1 MGGLCCNSSDSE
13 RKSMNKQQNQAL
25 DYFRSN
31 VADWQSKATTDVYNV
46 IEDRHSAVKH
56 AIERHGKVKDFLDVG
71 CGTGQLCIEVD
82 ALGARSVGIDFAPE
96 MIAKCVEN
104 AQSAGSK
111 AEFKCASAFEAPFT
125 NESFDAVSAQGFIEY
140 ITLEQLHDF
149 LKVAHD
155 ILRVGGVLALGNRN
169 RLFNVLSLNDYTMME
184 ALLGTLGHLTEEAV
198 LIEKAVSQEDAI
210 QRLGKFEHSYGHP
223 VSHPETGI
231 KVDTRYQYSPSEL
244 VQKLVS
250 FGFKVECLYPVNYHA
265 FPSALLSDPGYKN
278 MHLHMAASVR
288 LHNYDV
294 HQLLPFS
301 SSFVISAIK
310 I

>member
-1 MGGLCCNSSDSE
+1 
-13 RKSMNKQQNQAL
+13 MNKQQNQTL

-31 VADWQSKATTDVYNV
+31 VADWQSKATADIYNV

-56 AIERHGKVKDFLDVG
+56 AIERHGNVKDFLDVG

-96 MIAKCVEN
+96 MITKCVEN

-111 AEFKCASAFEAPFT
+111 AEFKCASAFEAPFA

-140 ITLEQLHDF
+140 ITLEQLHEF

-155 ILRVGGVLALGNRN
+155 VLRVGGVLALGNRN
-169 RLFNVLSLNDYTMME
+169 RLFNLLSLNDYTMME
-184 ALLGTLGHLTEEAV
+184 AQLGTLGHLIEEAV

-210 QRLGKFEHSYGHP
+210 QKLGKFEHNYGHP

-265 FPSALLSDPGYKN
+265 FPSALFNDPGYKN
-278 MHLHMAASVR
+278 MHLHMAASVS
-288 LHNYDV
+288 LHNFDV

-301 SSFVISAIK
+301 SSFVVSATRI
-310 I
+310 

>member
-1 MGGLCCNSSDSE
+1 MGGLCCNPSHLE

-56 AIERHGKVKDFLDVG
+56 AIKRHGNVKGFLDVG

-82 ALGARSVGIDFAPE
+82 ALGTRSVGIDFAPE

-278 MHLHMAASVR
+278 MHLYMAASVR

>member
-1 MGGLCCNSSDSE
+1 M
-13 RKSMNKQQNQAL
+13 
-25 DYFRSN
+25 
-31 VADWQSKATTDVYNV
+31 
-46 IEDRHSAVKH
+46 
-56 AIERHGKVKDFLDVG
+56 
-71 CGTGQLCIEVD
+71 
-82 ALGARSVGIDFAPE
+82 
-96 MIAKCVEN
+96 
-104 AQSAGSK
+104 
-111 AEFKCASAFEAPFT
+111 
-125 NESFDAVSAQGFIEY
+125 SAQGFIEY

-155 ILRVGGVLALGNRN
+155 VLRVGGVLALGNRN

-184 ALLGTLGHLTEEAV
+184 AQLGTLGHLTEEAV

-210 QRLGKFEHSYGHP
+210 QRLGKFEHNYGHP

-301 SSFVISAIK
+301 SSFVISATK